1 MVKIHSRKPFWVL
14 AILSITIGV
23 SCTKKQGAANTAESK
38 GIFKQRM
45 LVGVEIISLELV
57 KIPRYGKDGE
67 RWDSWAP
74 LSAEPDVYIKMSQY
88 KRPVYTSEVKE
99 EYAADT
105 KMSFQKG
112 IPFTLSAYAE
122 KVLVEV
128 FDEDGLTEDD
138 NIGYLTWYPLDNQNK
153 ETVLLTTEDKNTV
166 LQLGLRWVYE
176 P

>member
-1 MVKIHSRKPFWVL
+1 MVKSHSRKLFWLL
-14 AILSITIGV
+14 AILFLTIGV
-23 SCTKKQGAANTAESK
+23 SCTKKQGAAKTAESK

-45 LVGVEIISLELV
+45 LVGVEIVSLELV

-74 LSAEPDVYIKMSQY
+74 LAAEPDVYIQMTQY
-88 KRPVYTSEVKE
+88 NRPVYTSEVKE
-99 EYAADT
+99 EYATDT
-105 KMSFQKG
+105 KTSFQKG
-112 IPFTLSAYAE
+112 IPLVVNAYSE
-122 KVLVEV
+122 KLLIEV

-176 P
+176 